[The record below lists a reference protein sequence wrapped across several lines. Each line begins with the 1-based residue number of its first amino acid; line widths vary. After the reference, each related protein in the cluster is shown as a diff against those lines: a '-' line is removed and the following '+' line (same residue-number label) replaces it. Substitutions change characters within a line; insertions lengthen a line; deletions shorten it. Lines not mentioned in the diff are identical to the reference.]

1 MYKNIIQSIVIIL
14 AILIVFAF
22 LALIYG
28 MYLKISK
35 PTDILIKNTDFFS
48 SNLSKDEKIMNIEV
62 IDKGHILILIN
73 KDNNVKGAIY
83 NIKKNKIIRIIDK

>member
-1 MYKNIIQSIVIIL
+1 
-14 AILIVFAF
+14 
-22 LALIYG
+22 

-48 SNLSKDEKIMNIEV
+48 SNLSKDEKIMNMEV

>member
-1 MYKNIIQSIVIIL
+1 MSKNIIQSIVIIL

-35 PTDILIKNTDFFS
+35 SNDILIKNPDFFS

-73 KDNNVKGAIY
+73 KGNNVKAAIY

>member
-1 MYKNIIQSIVIIL
+1 MYKNIIQSIVIIF

-48 SNLSKDEKIMNIEV
+48 SNLSKDEKIMNMEV

>member
-1 MYKNIIQSIVIIL
+1 
-14 AILIVFAF
+14 
-22 LALIYG
+22 

>member
-48 SNLSKDEKIMNIEV
+48 SNLSKDEKIMNMEV